1 MTQGP
6 VTQGPGTE
14 IAEGLVSDAVYFDGV
29 TSARHDVTIEL
40 NDRAVVIFDRAG
52 DLIDQWPYPRL
63 KHLSAPAHI
72 FRVGLRKSD
81 RLARL
86 EIADHDM
93 AHAIDLACPDIDRT
107 GASARRD
114 RRHAIVLSFLAAASL
129 FAVAVYGLPAMVDRL
144 APLVPQGIEQRLG
157 NAADVQVRAML
168 DKGNGDRP
176 FECGDAAVE
185 KAGHAAFEKLMAR
198 LQTAASL
205 RLPLQAAVIRREEAN
220 AIALPG
226 GHIYVFKG
234 LIDQAET
241 VDEVAGVIAHELGH
255 VANRDGTRAI
265 VQATGLSLIFGI
277 LLGDFVGGGAVVL
290 ASESLLKSAYSRSA
304 ERRADDYAVRTIQA
318 AGGDPRALGRF
329 LARIAG
335 KVRAG
340 SIFLDH
346 PATPDRVAR
355 IDAIAAPQSAG
366 ATLLDAGEWRALK
379 RICAGYR

>member
-1 MTQGP
+1 MTGP
-6 VTQGPGTE
+6 
-14 IAEGLVSDAVYFDGV
+14 IAVGLSSDAIYFDGV

-52 DLIDQWPYPRL
+52 ELIDQWPYPRL

-72 FRVGLRKSD
+72 FRIALRRSES
-81 RLARL
+81 LARL
-86 EIADHDM
+86 EIANHDM

-114 RRHAIVLSFLAAASL
+114 RRQAIVLSFLAAASL
-129 FAVAVYGLPAMVDRL
+129 FAVAVYGLPAIVDRL
-144 APLVPQGIEQRLG
+144 APLVPQGIERRLG
-157 NAADVQVRAML
+157 NAADTQVRAML
-168 DKGNGDRP
+168 DKGPPERP
-176 FECGDAAVE
+176 FECGSAAAE
-185 KAGHAAFEKLMAR
+185 QAGRAAFEKLMAR
-198 LQTAASL
+198 LRTAAGL
-205 RLPLQAAVIRREEAN
+205 RLPLHAAVIRREEAN

-234 LIDQAET
+234 LIDQADN

-255 VANRDGTRAI
+255 VANRDGARAI
-265 VQATGLSLIFGI
+265 LQATGLSLIFGI

-290 ASESLLKSAYSRSA
+290 ASESLLKSSYSRGA
-304 ERRADDYAVRTIQA
+304 ESRADDYAVKAIQT

-335 KVRAG
+335 KTRSG

-355 IDAIAAPQSAG
+355 IDAIAAPQSGG
-366 ATLLDAGEWRALK
+366 ATLLDAAEWRALK

>member
-1 MTQGP
+1 MT
-6 VTQGPGTE
+6 
-14 IAEGLVSDAVYFDGV
+14 AEPKTAAVYFDGV
-29 TSARHDVTIEL
+29 TAARHDVTIEL

-52 DLIDQWPYPRL
+52 ELIDQWPFPRL

-72 FRVGLRKSD
+72 FRIGLRKSD
-81 RLARL
+81 SLARL
-86 EIADHDM
+86 EIADQDM

-107 GASARRD
+107 GASARKAQRQ
-114 RRHAIVLSFLAAASL
+114 AIVLSFLAAVSL
-129 FAVAVYGLPAMVDRL
+129 FAVAIYGLPAITDRL
-144 APLVPQGIEQRLG
+144 APLVPQGIERRLG
-157 NAADVQVRAML
+157 NAADTQVRAML
-168 DKGNGDRP
+168 DKGPPGRP
-176 FECGDAAVE
+176 FECGEAAVE
-185 KAGHAAFEKLMAR
+185 QAGRAAFEKLMAR
-198 LQTAASL
+198 LQAAGGL

-226 GHIYVFKG
+226 GHVYVFKG
-234 LIDQAET
+234 LIDQADT

-265 VQATGLSLIFGI
+265 LQGAGLSLIFGM

-290 ASESLLKSAYSRSA
+290 ASEKLLKSAYSRGA
-304 ERRADDYAVRTIQA
+304 ESRADDFAVQTMQA

-335 KVRAG
+335 KVRTG

-355 IDAIAAPQSAG
+355 IDAIAPPQSAG
-366 ATLLDAGEWRALK
+366 ATLLDAAEWRVLK

>member
-1 MTQGP
+1 MT
-6 VTQGPGTE
+6 VSV
-14 IAEGLVSDAVYFDGV
+14 AVGLTSAAAYFDGV
-29 TSARHDVTIEL
+29 TAARHDVTIEL
-40 NDRAVVIFDRAG
+40 NERAVVIFDRAG
-52 DLIDQWPYPRL
+52 ALIDQWPYPRL

-72 FRVGLRKSD
+72 FRIALRKSES
-81 RLARL
+81 LARL

-107 GASARRD
+107 GTSARKD

-129 FAVAVYGLPAMVDRL
+129 LAVAVYGLPAIADRL
-144 APLVPQGIEQRLG
+144 APLVPQGIERRLG
-157 NAADVQVRAML
+157 SAADTQVRAML
-168 DKGNGDRP
+168 DKGTGGP
-176 FECGDAAVE
+176 FECGSAAAE
-185 KAGHAAFEKLMAR
+185 QAGRAAFEKLMTR
-198 LQTAASL
+198 LQAAAGL
-205 RLPLQAAVIRREEAN
+205 RQPLYAAVIRREEAN

-241 VDEVAGVIAHELGH
+241 VDELAGVIAHELGH

-265 VQATGLSLIFGI
+265 LQATGLSLIFGI

-290 ASESLLKSAYSRSA
+290 ASESLLKSAYSRGA
-304 ERRADDYAVRTIQA
+304 ESRADDYAVRTIQA

-329 LARIAG
+329 LARIAE
-335 KVRAG
+335 KTRSG

-355 IDAIAAPQSAG
+355 INAIAAPQSGG
-366 ATLLDAGEWRALK
+366 ATLLDAAEWRALK
-379 RICAGYR
+379 RICAG

>member
-1 MTQGP
+1 MT
-6 VTQGPGTE
+6 
-14 IAEGLVSDAVYFDGV
+14 VSVAVGMTSAAVYFDGV
-29 TSARHDVTIEL
+29 TSARHEVTIEL
-40 NDRAVVIFDRAG
+40 NERAVVIFDRAG

-72 FRVGLRKSD
+72 FRIALRKSES
-81 RLARL
+81 LARL
-86 EIADHDM
+86 EITDHDM

-107 GASARRD
+107 GASARKD
-114 RRHAIVLSFLAAASL
+114 RRQAIVLSFLAAVSL
-129 FAVAVYGLPAMVDRL
+129 FAVAVYGLPAIADRL
-144 APLVPQGIEQRLG
+144 APLVPQGIERRLG
-157 NAADVQVRAML
+157 SAADTQVRAML
-168 DKGNGDRP
+168 DKGTDDRP
-176 FECGDAAVE
+176 FECGDAAIE
-185 KAGHAAFEKLMAR
+185 KAGRAAFEKLMTR
-198 LQTAASL
+198 LQMAAGW
-205 RLPLQAAVIRREEAN
+205 RLPLYAAVIRRDEAN

-234 LIDQAET
+234 LIDQAGT

-265 VQATGLSLIFGI
+265 LQATGLSLIFGI

-290 ASESLLKSAYSRSA
+290 ASESLLKSAYSRGA
-304 ERRADDYAVRTIQA
+304 ESRADDYAVRTIQA

-335 KVRAG
+335 KTRSG

-355 IDAIAAPQSAG
+355 INAIATPQSGG
-366 ATLLDAGEWRALK
+366 ATLLDAAEWRALK
-379 RICAGYR
+379 RICAG